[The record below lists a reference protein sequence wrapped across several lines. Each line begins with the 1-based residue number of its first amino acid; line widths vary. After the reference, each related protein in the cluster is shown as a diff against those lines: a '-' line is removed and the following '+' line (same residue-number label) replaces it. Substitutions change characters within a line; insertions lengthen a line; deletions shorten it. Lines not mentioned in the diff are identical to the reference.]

1 LLYAHHDR
9 GSAASMVI
17 VVRLMS
23 ATRRPTEPCAHH
35 DRATRVLVL
44 TTYGLDSY
52 VVEALRSG
60 ASGFLLK
67 VALPSDLLTAI
78 RVVADGDAL
87 LDPKVTR
94 G

>member
-1 LLYAHHDR
+1 MSGRPRDR
-9 GSAASMVI
+9 LVERGD
-17 VVRLMS
+17 

-52 VVEALRSG
+52 IVEALRSG

-67 VALPSDLLTAI
+67 DALPSDLLAAI

-87 LDPKVTR
+87 LDPTR
-94 G
+94 

>member
-1 LLYAHHDR
+1 
-9 GSAASMVI
+9 M
-17 VVRLMS
+17 
-23 ATRRPTEPCAHH
+23 
-35 DRATRVLVL
+35 LVL

-67 VALPSDLLTAI
+67 VALPSDLLAAI

-87 LDPKVTR
+87 LDPTR
-94 G
+94 

>member
-1 LLYAHHDR
+1 VSATRRPTLLYAHHDR
-9 GSAASMVI
+9 V
-17 VVRLMS
+17 
-23 ATRRPTEPCAHH
+23 
-35 DRATRVLVL
+35 TRVLVL
-44 TTYGLDSY
+44 TTCGLDSY